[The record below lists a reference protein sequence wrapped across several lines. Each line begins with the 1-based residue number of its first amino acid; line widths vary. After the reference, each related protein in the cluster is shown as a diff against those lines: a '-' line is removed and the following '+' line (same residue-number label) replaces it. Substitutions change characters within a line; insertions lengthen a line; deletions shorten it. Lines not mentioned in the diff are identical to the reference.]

1 MDNKFS
7 VNLQE
12 YAVTGVTCPDCGK
25 HYALRLH
32 WTFIEAHRGQD
43 IAVVCSSC
51 SQKRISK
58 KEVGN

>member
-1 MDNKFS
+1 MYGDFEIEFRNI
-7 VNLQE
+7 
-12 YAVTGVTCPDCGK
+12 ATAVTCPDCGK

-43 IAVVCSSC
+43 ISVVCSSC

-58 KEVGN
+58 KEGGN

>member
-1 MDNKFS
+1 MDAKFS

-43 IAVVCSSC
+43 IAVVCSVLLTETN
-51 SQKRISK
+51 K
-58 KEVGN
+58 